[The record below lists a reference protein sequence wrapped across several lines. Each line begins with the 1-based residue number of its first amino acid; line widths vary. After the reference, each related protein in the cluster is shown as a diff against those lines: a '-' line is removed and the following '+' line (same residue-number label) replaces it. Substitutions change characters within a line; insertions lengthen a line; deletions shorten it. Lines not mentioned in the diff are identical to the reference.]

1 MKTITHT
8 ELENL
13 IRAKLKG
20 VTFVSAKTETAQNV
34 LNKGRGESAMV
45 ETIGVD
51 PDKIVKHTKLVFAI
65 SGGAVGYQDFVNN
78 KLIKEAKIAG
88 KEKAQLKFEAQ
99 GHKWGKLLYDDCN
112 AILTHKEKGG
122 RYLVAYCVA
131 NNTPEVDYTYQG
143 KAINLMESRFDAYR
157 KPERKEG
164 ENQGT
169 EDPIIIRDY
178 NFNSFK
184 EITLFC
190 ETYTVVPD

>member
-13 IRAKLKG
+13 IRTKLKG
-20 VTFVSAKTETAQNV
+20 VAWVSAKTETTQNV

-45 ETIGVD
+45 EAIGID
-51 PDKIVKHTKLVFAI
+51 PDKIVKHTNLVFAI
-65 SGGAVGYQDFVNN
+65 SGGGVSYEDFVNG
-78 KLIKEAKIAG
+78 KLAKEARMNG
-88 KEKAQLKFEAQ
+88 KEKAQIKFEAE

-112 AILTHKEKGG
+112 ALLTHKEKGG
-122 RYLVAYCVA
+122 RYIVAYCIA
-131 NNTPEVDYTYQG
+131 NNKPKVSYTYQG
-143 KAINLMESRFDAYR
+143 KPIDITEARFDAYR
-157 KPERKEG
+157 KPERAEG

-178 NFNSFK
+178 KFDSFK